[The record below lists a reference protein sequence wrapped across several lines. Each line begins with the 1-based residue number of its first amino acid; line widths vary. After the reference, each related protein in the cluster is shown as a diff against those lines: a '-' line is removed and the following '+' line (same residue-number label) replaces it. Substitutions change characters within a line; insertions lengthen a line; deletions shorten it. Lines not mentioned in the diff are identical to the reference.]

1 MNCPTLPGTD
11 TDSDIDRKNRADGR
25 HPTPTR
31 ALATGRMLLPRGILD
46 GSGLC
51 CGPSSC
57 RGPAVLERGLMV
69 LMLPHPRRL
78 DATAEVIVSIPYIA
92 VDATGLGSGIREV
105 FFEFSLFPMQCLCT
119 QATPNIAPGSIH
131 PLGPRNPT
139 ITHSPLPSPRNTPDS
154 TQQPE
159 VNQCRVIYYPK

>member
-1 MNCPTLPGTD
+1 MARHETDMNCPTLPGTD

-92 VDATGLGSGIREV
+92 VDATGIGSGIREV

-119 QATPNIAPGSIH
+119 QHQTLHRAASIPSAQEIQRSLTH
-131 PLGPRNPT
+131 PPPPKHTRQHPT
-139 ITHSPLPSPRNTPDS
+139 ARGEPM
-154 TQQPE
+154 
-159 VNQCRVIYYPK
+159 

>member
-1 MNCPTLPGTD
+1 MARHETDMNCPALPGTD
-11 TDSDIDRKNRADGR
+11 TDSDIDRKNRAD
-25 HPTPTR
+25 
-31 ALATGRMLLPRGILD
+31 D

-57 RGPAVLERGLMV
+57 RGPAVLERGLVV

-105 FFEFSLFPMQCLCT
+105 FFEFSLFPMCLCT
-119 QATPNIAPGSIH
+119 QHQTLHRAASIPSAQEIQRSLTH
-131 PLGPRNPT
+131 PPPPPKHTRQHPT
-139 ITHSPLPSPRNTPDS
+139 ARGEPM
-154 TQQPE
+154 
-159 VNQCRVIYYPK
+159 